1 MTKNELMYT
10 YALDEYK
17 NVVKR
22 KNEIRNRAFAF
33 YSFSVPLITALAT
46 LIFSVSEE
54 YSCTKIIIITLSAVL
69 FIITLVTFLMIY
81 VPSNQLSYKPKDIV
95 QNLRTIETNE
105 QYQPYVELSVQNSDN
120 KEKAKEEL
128 YNQLAQGF
136 LAERYV
142 EIIEEYERKN
152 LYFKKVFIF
161 LVCSIIATI
170 VFLLIALL
178 F

>member
-33 YSFSVPLITALAT
+33 YSFNVPLITALAT
-46 LIFSVSEE
+46 LIFSFSEE

-81 VPSNQLSYKPKDIV
+81 MPSNQLSYKPRDIV
-95 QNLRTIETNE
+95 QDLRNIETNE
-105 QYQPYVELSVQNSDN
+105 QFQPSDESSIQNN
-120 KEKAKEEL
+120 VKKEEAKEEF
-128 YNQLAQGF
+128 YNQSAQGF
-136 LAERYV
+136 LADRYV
-142 EIIEEYERKN
+142 EIIEEYEKKN